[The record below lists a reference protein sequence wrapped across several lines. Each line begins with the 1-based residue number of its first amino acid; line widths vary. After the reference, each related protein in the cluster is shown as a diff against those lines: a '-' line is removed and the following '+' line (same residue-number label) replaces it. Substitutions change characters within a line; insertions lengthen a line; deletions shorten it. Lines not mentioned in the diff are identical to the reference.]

1 MIHAQD
7 VAYDPVIPSRGAGG
21 GDNTNWASQSHLL
34 FLRRHRASPPLHVS
48 QFGTYPIVDPIDCLF
63 RAISP
68 EGDVSPSGV
77 PCLFCVLSPT
87 VRSGGRALI
96 KTRSVGRGGSSR
108 LSPLH
113 PGTGEGAW
121 WTGRPTDP
129 LRIAPPLT
137 LVRPAPHP
145 HTWNPAVSPR
155 GFRWEPRAVR
165 LCKFV
170 PTTTFLAYRGERHTR
185 RCVLRLVSGGHSS
198 ARRPPHRE
206 CRGARGLPS
215 EFRGI
220 SRRQGSL

>member
-34 FLRRHRASPPLHVS
+34 FLRRHRASPPLRVS

-96 KTRSVGRGGSSR
+96 KTRSVGRGGGAVAC
-108 LSPLH
+108 LH
-113 PGTGEGAW
+113 CTQARGRGHGGPGA
-121 WTGRPTDP
+121 RPTP
-129 LRIAPPLT
+129 CASPP
-137 LVRPAPHP
+137 PAPGPSRPPPP
-145 HTWNPAVSPR
+145 HMEPR
-155 GFRWEPRAVR
+155 GEPSGLQVGAPSGPIVQIRPNHHVPCLSWRATYAP
-165 LCKFV
+165 LC
-170 PTTTFLAYRGERHTR
+170 TSLGLRGT
-185 RCVLRLVSGGHSS
+185 LL
-198 ARRPPHRE
+198 
-206 CRGARGLPS
+206 
-215 EFRGI
+215 
-220 SRRQGSL
+220 GSKAPAP